1 MEKKCKQTSDPQT
14 PIEAPDEKLPVHPNA
29 IPNGIVPLGPQVRD
43 PVDLAVEKLVEM
55 GFDEARAKQVL
66 AQTESG
72 NGINF
77 QSALQRL
84 SKEKERKLRLE
95 RLQTMG

>member
-1 MEKKCKQTSDPQT
+1 MY
-14 PIEAPDEKLPVHPNA
+14 PNTV
-29 IPNGIVPLGPQVRD
+29 PNGVVPFGPQVRD

-55 GFDEARAKQVL
+55 GFEEARAKTAL

-77 QSALQRL
+77 ESALQRL
-84 SKEKERKLRLE
+84 KKEKERKLRLE